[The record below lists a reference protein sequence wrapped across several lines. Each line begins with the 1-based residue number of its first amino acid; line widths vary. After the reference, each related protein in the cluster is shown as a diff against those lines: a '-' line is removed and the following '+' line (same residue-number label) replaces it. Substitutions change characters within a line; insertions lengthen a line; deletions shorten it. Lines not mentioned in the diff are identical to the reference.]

1 MSVIQDNL
9 HAMEQVLRHLRSAEH
24 DSAEA
29 RLCKW
34 ALAEICEQS
43 GAYAATVLAKTPFA
57 AQFGSVL
64 AEAAESGN
72 CFALLETLTLFCRER
87 VLRRPDM
94 PESSMEA
101 ALFSYFVHSGEW
113 TFADGTLVTDW
124 FYVRLPVMVLFDLCT
139 TAMHGSGGGV
149 SAAVHG

>member
-29 RLCKW
+29 RLCQW

-57 AQFGSVL
+57 GQFGSVL

-72 CFALLETLTLFCRER
+72 CFALLETLTLFSVVNGCCAGRICRN
-87 VLRRPDM
+87 LPWRR
-94 PESSMEA
+94 
-101 ALFSYFVHSGEW
+101 HSFPTSCIRANGLLP
-113 TFADGTLVTDW
+113 T
-124 FYVRLPVMVLFDLCT
+124 VRW
-139 TAMHGSGGGV
+139 
-149 SAAVHG
+149 